1 MICMNKKYVKFIII
15 LVLFLGLS
23 SFSLF
28 LLNDNNSKK
37 TVILDLQNKVSDL
50 KFDNSMY
57 KRATAT
63 DFIDFKKSSG
73 IVDGAFLY
81 QDKEIISRHG
91 IAVSVDNIFYR
102 IGIAPDNNGSLSN
115 NSKITSID
123 KNIIEFEYIFDDETT
138 HYRLTVN
145 QPENGIHFKL
155 EEVN

>member
-1 MICMNKKYVKFIII
+1 MNKKYVKFTVI

-23 SFSLF
+23 SLSLF

-37 TVILDLQNKVSDL
+37 TVILDLQNKISDL
-50 KFDNSMY
+50 EFDNSMY
-57 KRATAT
+57 KQATAT

-73 IVDGAFLY
+73 IVDAAFLY

-91 IAVSVDNIFYR
+91 IAISIDNQFYR
-102 IGIAPDNNGSLSN
+102 IGIDPDNNGSLSN

-123 KNIIEFEYIFDDETT
+123 KKIIEFDYIFDNKTT
-138 HYRLTVN
+138 HYRLTIN
-145 QPENGIHFKL
+145 QQENSMNFKL